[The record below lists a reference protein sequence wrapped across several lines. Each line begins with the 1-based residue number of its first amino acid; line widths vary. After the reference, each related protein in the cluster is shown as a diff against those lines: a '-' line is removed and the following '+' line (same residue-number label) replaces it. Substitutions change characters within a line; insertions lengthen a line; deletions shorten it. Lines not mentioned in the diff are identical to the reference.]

1 MLRRALV
8 SPRLWLLSVILWAI
22 PLFLLS
28 SLPATPHV
36 DGPEIPHMDKVM
48 HFVYFMGGAFLFA
61 THQLLKYGRAAH
73 AMILVA
79 TPILLFALIG
89 ALDEYHQTFTPGRSE
104 TTLSTGS
111 PISSEPPPEP
121 SSPTDFLFSNGV
133 ARKTIFPK

>member
-22 PLFLLS
+22 TLFLLS

-89 ALDEYHQTFTPGRSE
+89 ALDEYHQTFTPGRSGNDPFDWLADLLGAAAG
-104 TTLSTGS
+104 TFLANRLPLQQWCGTKDHLS
-111 PISSEPPPEP
+111 
-121 SSPTDFLFSNGV
+121 
-133 ARKTIFPK
+133 